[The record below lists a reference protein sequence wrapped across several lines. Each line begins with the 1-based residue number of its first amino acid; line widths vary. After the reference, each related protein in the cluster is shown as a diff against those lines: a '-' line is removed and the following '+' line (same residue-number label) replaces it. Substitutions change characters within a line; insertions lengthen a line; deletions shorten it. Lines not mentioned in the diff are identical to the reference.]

1 MLYLLLYKGSIGINI
16 NMEKSIEKLPDELVT
31 RILEYHPLF
40 NIYKRTYY
48 KTTVY
53 NSCIHHEECI
63 TKDEYEYYIKIFH
76 HAQPSVEYISEQGV
90 IKYDILLF
98 FETNDTYLDHF

>member
-1 MLYLLLYKGSIGINI
+1 
-16 NMEKSIEKLPDELVT
+16 MEKSIENLPDELVT

-48 KTTVY
+48 KTSVY
-53 NSCIHHEECI
+53 NSTIHHEECI
-63 TKDEYEYYIKIFH
+63 PKDEYEYYLTIFN
-76 HAQPSVEYISEQGV
+76 HAQTS
-90 IKYDILLF
+90 IKYIPKSHIIEHHMLLF